1 MITKLLTKS
10 NISLKKAIRLL
21 KISGKK
27 CLLIVND
34 RQQLIGT
41 LTDGDI
47 RQSILSGKKLNKS
60 IKNIYN
66 FKPKFIFK
74 HKSSFEKIKEII
86 YKNKLEL
93 LPILNEKKQVIDIIT
108 WDQIFKRKSVEKS
121 KTKIKSELIIRAGG
135 KGTRLKPF
143 TNILPKP
150 LIPVNGKAIIEH
162 ITEKFEKAGIKKFYI
177 TINYKS
183 SLIEA
188 YFRETNPRYKI
199 QFIKEIRPLG
209 TAGILYKFSGKF
221 KNPVFVTNSDIII
234 NTDLNKILEFHK
246 KKKNDITLV
255 ASSKNYQ
262 IPYGVC
268 NVDNQNNLKFI
279 SEKPKLDFL
288 ANTGLYIID
297 PKIFYLISKNKI
309 TEMTK
314 LISLAKNKNKKI
326 GVYPIDDD
334 SWIDVG
340 QWSEYNK
347 AIQKFK
353 GVK

>member
-1 MITKLLTKS
+1 MNKKLFVKP
-10 NISLKKAIRLL
+10 NISLRKAIRLL

-27 CLLIVND
+27 CLIIINENRHLK
-34 RQQLIGT
+34 GT

-47 RQSILSGKKLNKS
+47 RHSILSGQKLDRS

-66 FKPKFIFK
+66 SKPKYIIKDKFSHEKVKNIIF
-74 HKSSFEKIKEII
+74 
-86 YKNKLEL
+86 KNKLEL
-93 LPILNEKKQVIDIIT
+93 LPVLNEKKQVVNIIT
-108 WDQIFKRKSVEKS
+108 WDQIFNQSSLQSPKS
-121 KTKIKSELIIRAGG
+121 KIKSEVIIMAGG
-135 KGTRLKPF
+135 KGSRLKPF

-162 ITEKFEKAGIKKFYI
+162 ITDKFEKSGIKKFYI

-183 SLIEA
+183 SMIEA
-188 YFRETNPRYKI
+188 YFREINPSYKI
-199 QFIKEIRPLG
+199 KFIKETRPMG
-209 TAGILYKFSGKF
+209 TAGILYKFAGKF
-221 KNPVFVTNSDIII
+221 NYPVFITNSDIVI
-234 NTDLNKILEFHK
+234 NSDLNKILEFHK

-255 ASSKNYQ
+255 ASSKKYE

-268 NVDNQNNLKFI
+268 NVDNLNNLKFI

-288 ANTGLYIID
+288 ANTGLYVIN
-297 PKIFYLISKNKI
+297 PKIFRLIPKNKKI
-309 TEMTK
+309 EMTN
-314 LISLAKNKNKKI
+314 LISLVKNKNKRI
-326 GVYPIDDD
+326 GVYSIDDD

-353 GVK
+353 DIK